1 MTKDNTGLQ
10 KDLRKLFEKAKMPS
24 SPALAARILELSDDL
39 NSTAEDFGKILRT
52 DAILT
57 ARLLK
62 TANSAFFAQR
72 IPVTNVERA
81 VTVLGLNRVKTT
93 ALGFQLV
100 SHLDRLGGTP
110 FDMNL
115 FWTHSLLRAC
125 IAQSLAG
132 FIVPEFVD
140 EAFIVGLLQDTGIML
155 LSQILGEGYANL
167 YRPEDLSPTAFFE
180 VESKTFPHTHVD
192 AISVMC
198 AEWKLPHDIAIPL
211 RRHHQETRIT
221 DQSSILDK
229 LCGVSYLVGGLRFAS
244 DVTIGTEENKLR
256 EYANVQL
263 HLHENMWNESI
274 NWAIEEYKRIS
285 TFFGEVLENDI
296 DVVDLLGEANQQ
308 LTAVADEANQKVVDI
323 ELEKEKILKDQKRLE
338 KSLKDYRERASLD
351 PLTLIP
357 NRGAIFDAATIA
369 IKQCSSKG
377 TSIGVLF
384 IDIDNFKTINDL
396 HGHKTGDNVLKALSM
411 LLKDNVDH
419 IEKVGRYGGE
429 EFIVILQNLSAD
441 ECREK
446 AAHIIEQIRKYDTQP
461 LGLREPI
468 TCSLG
473 AIWTD
478 KPIVDSAEELFAASD
493 ILMYKAKGNG
503 KDRYCFEILHED
515 HQTMHALNKSL
526 PESYDPNHPSTSE
539 QNKSVK
545 TSIEDLIQ
553 IAERLNE
560 NESMGFEGIRKQKR
574 KLMVSQCELCY
585 FASVDSEL
593 QTVQAVT
600 KNISS
605 GGIGLLV
612 TRPMVRGEPVE
623 VVLNKDTSRLYLAG
637 LIAYCSRIDGPIH
650 EIGIQFVSQSVQS
663 VILGDNMNDSN
674 KPEWVVQALETINE
688 TVRS

>member
-1 MTKDNTGLQ
+1 MTKNNSGLQ

-24 SPALAARILELSDDL
+24 SPALATRILELSDDP

-62 TANSAFFAQR
+62 TANSVFFAQR

-81 VTVLGLNRVKTT
+81 VTVLGLNRVKTI

-100 SHLDRLGGTP
+100 THLDRLGGTP

-125 IAQSLAG
+125 IAQSLAS
-132 FIVPEFVD
+132 FIVPKLVN

-155 LSQILGEGYANL
+155 LVQILGEGYASL

-180 VESKTFPHTHVD
+180 VESKTFHHTHVD
-192 AISVMC
+192 AITVMC
-198 AEWKLPHDIAIPL
+198 SEWKIPQDIAIPL
-211 RRHHQETRIT
+211 KRHHQKTRIN

-229 LCGVSYLVGGLRFAS
+229 LCGVSYLVGGLRFTS
-244 DVTIGTEENKLR
+244 DVTIGSEENKLR
-256 EYANVQL
+256 EYAHDQL

-274 NWAIEEYKRIS
+274 HWAIEEYRRIS
-285 TFFGEVLENDI
+285 TFFGEVLQDDI
-296 DVVDLLGEANQQ
+296 DVVDLLGEANLQ

-323 ELEKEKILKDQKRLE
+323 ELEKEKILKEQERLE

-357 NRGAIFDAATIA
+357 NRGAIFDATRMA
-369 IKQCSSKG
+369 IKQCASEG

-384 IDIDNFKTINDL
+384 IDIDNFKAINDL
-396 HGHKTGDNVLKALSM
+396 YGHITGDNVLKALVL
-411 LLKDNVDH
+411 LLKDDEDF
-419 IEKVGRYGGE
+419 IEKVGRYGGD
-429 EFIVILQNLSAD
+429 EFIVILQNLSAE
-441 ECREK
+441 ECRERG
-446 AAHIIEQIRKYDTQP
+446 AQIIEHIRKYNTQP
-461 LGLREPI
+461 LGLQEPI

-473 AIWTD
+473 AVWTD

-493 ILMYKAKGNG
+493 ALMYKAKGNG
-503 KDRYCFEILHED
+503 KDRYCFKILQEEHPSMPT
-515 HQTMHALNKSL
+515 QQQSQSK
-526 PESYDPNHPSTSE
+526 SYDSNRPPTST
-539 QNKSVK
+539 QKKPVK

-553 IAERLNE
+553 LATRLNE
-560 NESMGFEGIRKQKR
+560 NESKGFEGIRKQKR
-574 KLMVSQCELCY
+574 KLLVSQCDLCY
-585 FASVDSEL
+585 FASVDSDL
-593 QTVQAVT
+593 QTVEAVT
-600 KNISS
+600 RNISS

-623 VVLNKDTSRLYLAG
+623 VVLNRDTSKLFLAG
-637 LIAYCSRIDGPIH
+637 LIAYCSRIEGPIH

-663 VILGDNMNDSN
+663 VILTDPIDETR
-674 KPEWVVQALETINE
+674 KPEWVIQALEAVCEPSN
-688 TVRS
+688 S

>member
-1 MTKDNTGLQ
+1 MVKNNTELQ

-24 SPALAARILELSDDL
+24 SPALAARILELSDDP

-110 FDMNL
+110 FDMNA

-132 FIVPEFVD
+132 FIVPELVD

-155 LSQILGEGYANL
+155 LAQILGKEYANL
-167 YRPEDLSPTAFFE
+167 YQPQDLSPTAFFE
-180 VESKTFPHTHVD
+180 VESNSFPHTHVD
-192 AISVMC
+192 AITVMC
-198 AEWKLPHDIAIPL
+198 SEWKIPQDIAIPL
-211 RRHHQETRIT
+211 KRHHQMTRIT

-229 LCGVSYLVGGLRFAS
+229 LCGVSYLVGGLRFTN
-244 DVTIGTEENKLR
+244 DVTVGTEENKLR
-256 EYANVQL
+256 EYANDQL
-263 HLHENMWNESI
+263 HFHENMWNESI
-274 NWAIEEYKRIS
+274 NWATEEYQRIS
-285 TFFGEVLENDI
+285 TFFGEVLNNDI

-308 LTAVADEANQKVVDI
+308 LTAVAEKANQKVVDI
-323 ELEKEKILKDQKRLE
+323 ELEKEKILNEQKRLE

-357 NRGAIFDAATIA
+357 NRGAIFDAARLA
-369 IKQCSSKG
+369 IKQTSVDG

-384 IDIDNFKTINDL
+384 IDIDNFKAINDL
-396 HGHKTGDNVLKALSM
+396 HSHKTGDNVLKALAM
-411 LLKDNVDH
+411 LLKDNIDQ
-419 IEKVGRYGGE
+419 IENVGRYGGE
-429 EFIVILQNLSAD
+429 EFIVILKNLSAE

-446 AAHIIEQIRKYDTQP
+446 AAQFIEQIRKYDTQS

-478 KPIVDSAEELFAASD
+478 KPTVESAEELFAASD
-493 ILMYKAKGNG
+493 ALMYKAKGNG
-503 KDRYCFEILHED
+503 KDRYCFEILHEE
-515 HQTMHALNKSL
+515 HPTMPAHHRSL
-526 PESYDPNHPSTSE
+526 SESYNPNHPSTST
-539 QNKSVK
+539 QNQSVK
-545 TSIEDLIQ
+545 TFIKDLIQ

-560 NESMGFEGIRKQKR
+560 NESKGFEGIRKQKR

-663 VILGDNMNDSN
+663 VILTDPIDETK
-674 KPEWVVQALETINE
+674 KPEWVVQALESINE